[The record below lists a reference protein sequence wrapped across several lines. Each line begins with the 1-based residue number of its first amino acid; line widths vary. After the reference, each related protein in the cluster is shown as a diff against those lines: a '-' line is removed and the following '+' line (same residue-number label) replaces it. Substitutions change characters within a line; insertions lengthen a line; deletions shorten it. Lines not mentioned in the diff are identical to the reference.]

1 MEAGA
6 GLGFSWTG
14 ARSLNLVMV
23 TLTVQNMMVVMTPGM
38 WKETLVFLLELVT
51 VMVAG
56 KGNSVTVTLTVQNMM
71 VVMTSV
77 VVKLVADLLSLRGRG
92 GGTLSLVS

>member
-1 MEAGA
+1 
-6 GLGFSWTG
+6 
-14 ARSLNLVMV
+14 
-23 TLTVQNMMVVMTPGM
+23 MMVVMTPGM

-71 VVMTSV
+71 AVMMTAARSLLTAARSLHQQV
-77 VVKLVADLLSLRGRG
+77 TVMVKLVADLLSLRGG

>member
-1 MEAGA
+1 VTVMGKE
-6 GLGFSWTG
+6 T
-14 ARSLNLVMV
+14 LVFLLELV
-23 TLTVQNMMVVMTPGM
+23 TVMG
-38 WKETLVFLLELVT
+38 KETLVFLLELVT

-71 VVMTSV
+71 AVMMTAARSLHQQV
-77 VVKLVADLLSLRGRG
+77 TVMVKLVADLLSLRGRG